1 MGLICKFMINFE
13 LFLTH
18 FFTILSLTKT
28 EAGVQQSI
36 GRRPQKAPTAR
47 DSDAECKSSGLFFLF
62 LAFLSL
68 TVPTNRGLHYQQ
80 QQPKVLLLVEFQV
93 RNICSFFF
101 SRSLKSREK
110 YISFAQ
116 FVYFLR
122 EVCLLFNF

>member
-1 MGLICKFMINFE
+1 MRIFPRTKSRITQGPPVINFE
-13 LFLTH
+13 LFVTH
-18 FFTILSLTKT
+18 SFTIFSLTKT

-62 LAFLSL
+62 LAFLPL

-93 RNICSFFF
+93 RNIWVFFLLSFPQNE
-101 SRSLKSREK
+101 RRKTPNIPHLK
-110 YISFAQ
+110 
-116 FVYFLR
+116 LH
-122 EVCLLFNF
+122 

>member
-1 MGLICKFMINFE
+1 MLNSQFVKLPSNLEVKFLCSCFFLKHIFLIIIQDCVYQQSQNFQCLFWQFTHIPSRSMGLICKFMINFE

-62 LAFLSL
+62 LAFLPLNSS
-68 TVPTNRGLHYQQ
+68 Y
-80 QQPKVLLLVEFQV
+80 
-93 RNICSFFF
+93 
-101 SRSLKSREK
+101 
-110 YISFAQ
+110 
-116 FVYFLR
+116 
-122 EVCLLFNF
+122 